1 MYVDTYVYIHKYI
14 NILVLHYLC
23 MEDIMVFVRQCN
35 EKTLNLLTWMY
46 RLCMEVSTYIRI
58 YVRMYIW
65 SMPRAGEAQFFPPLF
80 TVGIGS

>member
-14 NILVLHYLC
+14 NILVFHYLC
-23 MEDIMVFVRQCN
+23 MEDIMVFVRRCN

-58 YVRMYIW
+58 YVRSYIW
-65 SMPRAGEAQFFPPLF
+65 PMPEYLDYQYVRRFK
-80 TVGIGS
+80 